1 MDAPTIPP
9 PTMTTSAVLRTMGDG
24 RKSDPISLVRYNED
38 LAREWRNGRRV
49 SFRSLC
55 PQGREGSNPSFRTAG
70 PGSEVRPNAPFAF
83 KSRRTGIV
91 VETIQQKDRR
101 VLRIPQLVLI
111 VPTLFSPHLD
121 RASYAVSGE
130 KARPEPLDVRRAR
143 RVERYPEPFIEI
155 VRIPPTRRSMR
166 EDADRSVAIEKTSDE
181 RRKVRV
187 GDIDRAKH
195 QALSGLQTHRE

>member
-1 MDAPTIPP
+1 MVGSQIRSRSFA
-9 PTMTTSAVLRTMGDG
+9 TMG
-24 RKSDPISLVRYNED
+24 IS
-38 LAREWRNGRRV
+38 REWRNGRRV

-70 PGSEVRPNAPFAF
+70 PGSEVRPSAPFAF

-91 VETIQQKDRR
+91 VETIQEKDRR

-166 EDADRSVAIEKTSDE
+166 EDADRSVAIEKTSHE
-181 RRKVRV
+181 RRKLRV